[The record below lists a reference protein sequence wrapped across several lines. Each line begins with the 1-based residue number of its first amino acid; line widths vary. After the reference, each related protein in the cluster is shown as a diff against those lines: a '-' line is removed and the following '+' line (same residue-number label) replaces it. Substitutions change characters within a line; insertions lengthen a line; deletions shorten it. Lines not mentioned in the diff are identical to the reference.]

1 MRRITLTAALGLYGI
16 IAGVA
21 VWEAHHPAVALAK
34 EDGAPLAPGL
44 EGGVAWINVDHP
56 ISLRQ
61 LRGQLVIL
69 DFWTYG

>member
-1 MRRITLTAALGLYGI
+1 MRRIALAAALGLYGI
-16 IAGVA
+16 IAGFA
-21 VWEAHHPAVALAK
+21 VWEARHPTVALAK
-34 EDGAPLAPGL
+34 EDDSPLAPGL
-44 EGGVAWINVDHP
+44 EGGLAWINVDHP